1 MLKVVLDTNVLI
13 SAVLFGGNP
22 RKILYRVIRGNIKL
36 CISEQIIDELKR
48 VLKRPKFGFSPE
60 IIQLI
65 VNELIM
71 LSEFIIPRIKIDVI
85 QVDPEDNKIL
95 ECATEG
101 GANYI
106 ITGDIHL
113 LELQSF
119 KEIKIVNPAKFIE
132 EVST

>member
-1 MLKVVLDTNVLI
+1 LLKVVLDTNVLI

-22 RKILYRVIRGNIKL
+22 RKILHHVIRGNVKL

-95 ECATEG
+95 ECAAEA